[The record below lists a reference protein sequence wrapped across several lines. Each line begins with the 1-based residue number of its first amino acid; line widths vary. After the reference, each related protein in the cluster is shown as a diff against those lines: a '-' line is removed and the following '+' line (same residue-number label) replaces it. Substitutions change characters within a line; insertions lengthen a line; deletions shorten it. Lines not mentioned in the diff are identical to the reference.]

1 MSFIE
6 SRSFLSLKKQLESSS
21 KSVSI
26 VGSDSP
32 VSIAKLISDQRWRDF
47 ESFPHIVIFSNETEA
62 QDFIDNLTFF
72 GSEKET
78 HFLPA
83 FDMSPYSGL
92 YPNTRYISQRLKWLS
107 EIRSTPKGKIFV
119 ATAESI
125 LQKTLPVKD
134 FENHS
139 LSFVAGDEWPE
150 KVGRLLSNMGYAGAP
165 QVEDVGQYSVRGGI
179 VDVFSPAE
187 DLPIRIELF
196 GDQIESLRAFDP
208 ATQRSLHTVKSIKII
223 PSREIVFD
231 DDSQSR
237 ALQNLRMNFKGRK
250 LPHHEID
257 GILQDI
263 KLGRYFHGID
273 YLLNDFYEKTASVLE
288 FAREDFCLW
297 WVNPIECERQAELFQ
312 KELSDQRL
320 HSHTH
325 AVLPHVGEL
334 YFGWSER
341 PGTHAFK
348 TIDVN
353 NVAITN
359 TLEED
364 GSIVD
369 LPCTKIKASEIQAN
383 ESLASVL
390 NERLKGWWGANQRV
404 VLATHTISQAQRIK
418 SLLDSNN
425 ILSSI
430 VDVETKGWSWSVD
443 GIWNEEARNVAIVPV
458 PLSDS
463 VRLPD
468 DELILIRE
476 EDFFG
481 TKKRSTKKPQASQ
494 DTMSI
499 DFAELN
505 PGSRVVH
512 IQHGVAVFDGLMTM
526 QVNGVESEFL
536 QLRFRDD
543 DKLYLPIYRVGQIQK
558 FSGAGPL
565 DKLGTNNWEKT
576 KVKVRAHLR
585 DIANDLLELY
595 AKRKQTKRTPFEEP
609 TNDFREFEA
618 YFPYDETADQI
629 KAIGDVLSDF
639 EDDSPMDRL
648 ICGDVGFGKTEVAMR
663 AAFRVVQEGKQVAV
677 LVPTTILA
685 LQHLENFRKRFSKWP
700 VEVKGYSR
708 FTSTKDSKEVVEG
721 LKSGKVDIVIGTHRL
736 LGRDLS
742 FKKLGLLI
750 IDEEQRFGVKHKE
763 RLKHFRILA
772 DVLTLTATPIPR
784 TLHMALTGAKDMS
797 VIATAPT
804 NRIPVKTEVVEF
816 DEEVIQRALARELR
830 RKGQSFFLHNR
841 VEDIE
846 QIARIIGRLV
856 PKARI
861 AVGHGQ
867 MSPKELEHIMLQF
880 LEGEIDILVC
890 TTIIGSGIDI
900 PNANTLIVNRADHFG
915 LSDLHQLRGRVGR
928 SQVKA
933 YAYFVIP
940 SWKTLSTDAKARI
953 DAIEKYSHLGS
964 GFQIAFED
972 LQIRGAGNLLGQE
985 QSGYIASIGFDLYCR
1000 LLKESVE
1007 HLKTSGGAGNE

>member
-750 IDEEQRFGVKHKE
+750 IDEEQRFGVSQKE
-763 RLKHFRILA
+763 KLRKLKVEV
-772 DVLTLTATPIPR
+772 DTLSMSATPIPR
-784 TLHMALTGAKDMS
+784 TLNMS
-797 VIATAPT
+797 FMGMRDLSIITTPPQDRLPT
-804 NRIPVKTEVVEF
+804 RTFLCKPDPETIRKAIQSE
-816 DEEVIQRALARELR
+816 IQRG
-830 RKGQSFFLHNR
+830 GQVFYVHNR
-841 VEDIE
+841 VQSIYEEAAQLKEIVPD
-846 QIARIIGRLV
+846 ARILV
-856 PKARI
+856 A
-861 AVGHGQ
+861 HGQ
-867 MSPKELEHIMLQF
+867 MNEGELEKAMVAFYNHEYDVL
-880 LEGEIDILVC
+880 LS
-890 TTIIGSGIDI
+890 TTIIESGIDI
-900 PNANTLIVNRADHFG
+900 PRANTMIVDRADAFG
-915 LSDLHQLRGRVGR
+915 LSQLYQLRGRIGR
-928 SQVKA
+928 STERA
-933 YAYFVIP
+933 YCYLLLPKQGVIDP
-940 SWKTLSTDAKARI
+940 LAQERLKTLQT
-953 DAIEKYSHLGS
+953 YSDLGS
-964 GFQIAFED
+964 G
-972 LQIRGAGNLLGQE
+972 
-985 QSGYIASIGFDLYCR
+985 
-1000 LLKESVE
+1000 
-1007 HLKTSGGAGNE
+1007 